1 MRLFLSLRLGILVA
15 VLLVLCSALAGC
27 ADAPPTPKVV
37 PPAAM
42 VVAPASTALPTPTS
56 TRTLTPM
63 PTSSPTPT
71 PSPSPAPT
79 STPTPGPTFTPT
91 STPTGTPT
99 PTPTVTPCPTPP
111 PSVQLD
117 EALRHQANGD
127 YDQAIAA
134 YLAVLDDPATLD
146 QERRARYGLAESYL
160 LNRQTLAAAA
170 AWEDYLA
177 RYPDDDG
184 IPQADLMLA
193 RALDAA
199 NECLEAVPY
208 YQAYLGQEAI
218 LADMVYEWIGD
229 CYAGDD
235 QLDEAIA
242 AYRKALS
249 STADRGVQAGLRE
262 KVAGAYLAQEEYDA
276 AVAEY
281 DAILGIAKI
290 ETYRATIEYR
300 AGQAL
305 AAAGQ
310 MDAAYTRFRRNV
322 DSYPQAE
329 YAYLSLIELVNA
341 GVEVDEFQRGLVDT
355 YAGSAHPD
363 AYTAAIRAFDRY
375 LDSKPAAKADEALYR
390 KALAQRAVD
399 QAGEALK
406 TLEMLITG
414 YPQST
419 WRVRA
424 RLEKG
429 ATLAVAGNNEAAVQ
443 VYRDVAVSFPADA
456 LAPEALWR
464 AAKLREGEGARSAA
478 AQLYEDLQAAFPAYK
493 NADQALWQAGL
504 NLYRAGKPEKAV
516 DDWQAL
522 LDKYPKSSYRAQTRY
537 WLGKAGAV
545 PKSDGAVGYW
555 DQLVKENVHGY
566 YALRVQQI
574 RGDYSLTATRMV
586 TAAVEPPPW
595 NAAQEEGEILAWLR
609 TWTEVPTDTQLAT
622 LPASLTFRLDF
633 RRGQALLAVGLRR
646 EAVDAFDGVRA
657 AAWQDPLS
665 LARLAVYFR
674 GLGLNGLASRSASR
688 VVGLWPGES
697 IYQAPPSLQRLAY
710 PLAYADLLSA
720 EAQARG
726 LDPLLL
732 AALVRQESLFEP
744 VAESYAGAR
753 GLGQVMPAT
762 GNGIARNLKMGDFVL
777 DDLYRPSISIKFA
790 SYYLALQL
798 GRFDDQILM
807 GLAAYNGGPG
817 NTLRWQEAAGGDLDL
832 FVEVITASQSR
843 IYLQRVYEQYM
854 MYEALYRS
862 SDGTRQ

>member
-1 MRLFLSLRLGILVA
+1 MRWSLSLRAG
-15 VLLVLCSALAGC
+15 VLLTVLLGLCSALAGC
-27 ADAPPTPKVV
+27 ADTPPTST
-37 PPAAM
+37 A
-42 VVAPASTALPTPTS
+42 VAPTTMVLEPGTTILPTPTS
-56 TRTLTPM
+56 TRTLTPT
-63 PTSSPTPT
+63 PTSS
-71 PSPSPAPT
+71 ST
-79 STPTPGPTFTPT
+79 S
-91 STPTGTPT
+91 TPT
-99 PTPTVTPCPTPP
+99 PTPTFTSTPSPTFTATSMPTRTPTPTP
-111 PSVQLD
+111 TATPSPTPQPSVQLD
-117 EALRHQANGD
+117 AAFRHQANGD

-146 QERRARYGLAESYL
+146 QERQARYGLAESYL
-160 LNRQTLAAAA
+160 LSRQYVAAAA
-170 AWEDYLA
+170 AWEEYLA
-177 RYPDDDG
+177 RYPADDDVA
-184 IPQADLMLA
+184 QADLMLA
-193 RALDAA
+193 RALEAA
-199 NECLEAVPY
+199 NECLEAIPY
-208 YQAYLGQEAI
+208 YQAYLQQETI

-229 CYAGDD
+229 CYAGAD

-242 AYRKALS
+242 AYRKALKA
-249 STADRGVQAGLRE
+249 TADRGVQAGLRE
-262 KVAGAYLAQEEYDA
+262 KIAGAYLAQEKTNA

-281 DAILGIAKI
+281 DAILGIAEI
-290 ETYRATIEYR
+290 ETYRATIEYL

-310 MDAAYTRFRRNV
+310 MDAAYARYRSNV
-322 DSYPQAE
+322 DRYPQAE
-329 YAYLSLIELVNA
+329 YAYLSLVELVNA
-341 GVEVDEFQRGLVDT
+341 GQKVDEFQRGLVDY
-355 YAGSAHPD
+355 YAGNAHPD

-375 LDSKPAAKADEALYR
+375 LASKPAAKADDALYR
-390 KALAQRAVD
+390 KALAQRAID
-399 QAGEALK
+399 QANEALQ
-406 TLEMLITG
+406 TLETLITG

-424 RLEKG
+424 WLEKG
-429 ATLAVAGNNEAAVQ
+429 ATLAAAGNDDAAVQ
-443 VYRDVAVSFPADA
+443 TYRDLAASFPADA

-478 AQLYEDLQAAFPAYK
+478 AQLYEDLQAAFPAYGD
-493 NADQALWQAGL
+493 ADQALWRAGL
-504 NLYRAGKPEKAV
+504 NLYRAGKLERAV

-522 LDKYPKSSYRAQTRY
+522 LDVYPKSAYRAQTLY
-537 WLGKAGAV
+537 WLGKLGAV

-574 RGDYSLTATRMV
+574 RGDYSLTASRMV
-586 TAAVEPPPW
+586 TAAVEPPSW
-595 NAAQEEGEILAWLR
+595 DATQEEGEILAWLR

-622 LPASLTFRLDF
+622 LPASLTRRLDF

-674 GLGLNGLASRSASR
+674 GLGLHGLAARSASR
-688 VVGLWPGES
+688 LVGLWPGGS
-697 IYQAPPSLQRLAY
+697 IYHAPPSLQRLAY

-720 EAQARG
+720 EAQVRG

-732 AALVRQESLFEP
+732 AAVVRQESLFEP
-744 VAESYAGAR
+744 VAESYVGAR

-762 GNGIARNLKMGDFVL
+762 GTGIARNLKMSDFVL

-790 SYYLALQL
+790 SYYLALQM

-817 NTLRWQEAAGGDLDL
+817 NTLRWQEAGGGDLDL

-862 SDGTRQ
+862 GDGAQ